1 MRTNKKILTHSQ
13 SSVDLHE
20 IAPNIF
26 LEHGRIALDNSLEL
40 VAGVDLFE
48 VKEFVFELDLVFG
61 EEVVDMFAL

>member
-20 IAPNIF
+20 IAPGIF
-26 LEHGRIALDNSLEL
+26 LEHGRVALDDSLEL
-40 VAGVDLFE
+40 VASVDFPE

-61 EEVVDMFAL
+61 EEVVDVFAL